1 MASSSPFPGP
11 WVFRRWLVF
20 LLVFGVFPSP
30 LSLDSSPVLK
40 VLPCC
45 EQQRERAAQLL
56 KEPQRGV
63 HSLDGKVKRN
73 HLNTPRY
80 EYSDV
85 YTHGD

>member
-1 MASSSPFPGP
+1 MLAKEKYYSRGGQ
-11 WVFRRWLVF
+11 LVQ
-20 LLVFGVFPSP
+20 
-30 LSLDSSPVLK
+30 
-40 VLPCC
+40 CC
-45 EQQRERAAQLL
+45 EQQRERAAQLP

-85 YTHGD
+85 YTQGD